1 MSGDSIRS
9 RHRIRGAST
18 EASHLNA
25 APYRMIAID
34 LDGTLL
40 SPYGEVT
47 PRAKAAVHAC
57 LSAGLLVCF
66 ATGRNRTESRTVID
80 AVAHYDTAVFVG
92 GAMVVDTRQRMTLH
106 RTMMDPS
113 LAAAICGYFE
123 GSGQA
128 ALAMQDPETAGVD
141 YLVSANVPVNGATAQ
156 WMDVTAAKISRVPS
170 LATHPHDHTVRV
182 GIVAPPEQTQAA
194 KRHLDARYADR
205 IMVHSLF
212 VPAYGVEVLEVFDPS
227 VNKWAGLL
235 HVAKRHG
242 IDPEQIVAIGDDLN
256 DLAMIEHAGLGVA
269 MGNARPEVLAIAD
282 RVIGS
287 NADEGLA
294 AFLEEL
300 VAAHAVEP
308 LGGEPGD
315 ARGA

>member
-1 MSGDSIRS
+1 MV
-9 RHRIRGAST
+9 
-18 EASHLNA
+18 
-25 APYRMIAID
+25 AID

-47 PRAKAAVHAC
+47 PRAKAAIHRC

-66 ATGRNRTESRTVID
+66 ATGRNWTESRAVLE

-92 GAMVVDTRQRMTLH
+92 GAMVVDTKHRLTLH
-106 RTMMDPS
+106 RTMMDPA
-113 LAAAICGYFE
+113 LAGDICGYFE
-123 GSGQA
+123 RTGQA
-128 ALAMQDPETAGVD
+128 ALALQDTGAAGVD
-141 YLVSANVPVNGATAQ
+141 YLVSANVPLNEATAG
-156 WMDVTAAKISRVPS
+156 WMQVTAAHVHQVPT
-170 LATHPHDHTVRV
+170 LAPAEAHGHTVRV
-182 GIVAPPEQTQAA
+182 GIVAVPEQTQAA
-194 KRHLDARYADR
+194 KRDLDSTYAER
-205 IMVHSLF
+205 ITVHSLF

-235 HVAKRHG
+235 HVARHHG
-242 IDPEQIVAIGDDLN
+242 IEPEQIIAIGDDLN
-256 DLAMIEHAGLGVA
+256 DLAMIERAGLGVA

-294 AFLEEL
+294 TFLDEL
-300 VAAHAVEP
+300 VDAHAVEP
-308 LGGEPGD
+308 LGEDDGGA

>member
-1 MSGDSIRS
+1 MAGK
-9 RHRIRGAST
+9 
-18 EASHLNA
+18 
-25 APYRMIAID
+25 YRMVAID

-47 PRAKAAVHAC
+47 PRAKAAIHRC

-66 ATGRNRTESRTVID
+66 ATGRNWTESRTVLD

-92 GAMVVDTRQRMTLH
+92 GAMVVDTKHRMTLH
-106 RTMMDPS
+106 RTMMDPA
-113 LAAAICGYFE
+113 LAGEICGYFE
-123 GSGQA
+123 RTGQA
-128 ALAMQDPETAGVD
+128 ALALQDTGAAGVD
-141 YLVSANVPVNGATAQ
+141 YLVSANVPLNDATSG
-156 WMDVTAAKISRVPS
+156 WMNITAAHVHWVPT
-170 LATHPHDHTVRV
+170 LAPPQAHEHTVRV
-182 GIVAPPEQTQAA
+182 GIVALPQQTQAA
-194 KRHLDARYADR
+194 KRDLEATHADR

-235 HVAKRHG
+235 HVARHHG
-242 IDPEQIVAIGDDLN
+242 IEPEQIIAIGDDLN
-256 DLAMIEHAGLGVA
+256 DLAMIENAGLGVA

-287 NADEGLA
+287 NAEEGLA

-300 VAAHAVEP
+300 LERHTVEP
-308 LGGEPGD
+308 LSDEK
-315 ARGA
+315 A